1 MSDRTPGT
9 SDPTL
14 VAAIAEVTRGTDEDA
29 TLHAL
34 LGIGAEMLGASLGA
48 AYLWD
53 TDREALALAG
63 AIGVPAERLVAFEAA
78 VADPANPVTR
88 AAMERV
94 RILDAPMPFPDGDG
108 VVAAWPIV
116 IVRDGVEEP
125 VGAIAFSRP
134 VPWAIDPIDAERAA
148 AIADLVALTVDRAR
162 TASLLAER
170 AEWFERVSHADA
182 LTGLANPRT
191 LRRVLDLEL
200 ARAGRQGSE
209 VSVALFDIDG
219 LDAINERLGRRAGD
233 VLLQEV
239 AAIVAESVRLVDTVA
254 RSGGDEFILVAP
266 GSAGVTVAER
276 IVAAAQHLAAADG
289 TPVSLSVGVA
299 RFPAHGSTSDELI
312 DAATAA
318 LRAAKDG
325 VDARVAEAASPA

>member
-1 MSDRTPGT
+1 MSDRNAGT

-14 VAAIAEVTRGTDEDA
+14 VAAVAAVTRGADEDA

-34 LGIGAEMLGASLGA
+34 LASGAEMIGASLGA

-53 TDREALALAG
+53 ADRGALALAG
-63 AIGVPAERLVAFEAA
+63 ALNVPADRLAAFEAA

-94 RILDAPMPFPDGDG
+94 RILDAPMPFPEGDG
-108 VVAAWPIV
+108 IVAAWPIV
-116 IVRDGVEEP
+116 IARDGVEEP
-125 VGAIAFSRP
+125 VGALAFSRP
-134 VPWAIDPIDAERAA
+134 VPWAIDPTDAERVA

-209 VSVALFDIDG
+209 VSVALFDVDG
-219 LDAINERLGRRAGD
+219 LDAINTRLGRPAGD
-233 VLLQEV
+233 DLLREV

-276 IVAAAQHLAAADG
+276 IVTAARHLAAADG

-299 RFPAHGSTSDELI
+299 RFPTHGSTSEELI

-318 LRAAKDG
+318 LRGAKQG
-325 VDARVAEAASPA
+325 VRAHVAEAALPA